1 MWLWYH
7 EWYFRNNDRY
17 LIKIWVFIVSSCSY
31 NTAGIYNA
39 NVYSSLIIAF
49 HIIYNIQ
56 CNHIYNCYDLIWNSI
71 FLCNFANGISFIILF
86 IIVTFFNSYGFW
98 LCWCLSDILTIDVFI
113 HNSFLM
119 FWIPKYSIIWL
130 NNDFVM
136 CVRYSF

>member
-31 NTAGIYNA
+31 NTEGICNA

-86 IIVTFFNSYGFW
+86 IIVTFLTLLMSEWYTNY
-98 LCWCLSDILTIDVFI
+98 WCF